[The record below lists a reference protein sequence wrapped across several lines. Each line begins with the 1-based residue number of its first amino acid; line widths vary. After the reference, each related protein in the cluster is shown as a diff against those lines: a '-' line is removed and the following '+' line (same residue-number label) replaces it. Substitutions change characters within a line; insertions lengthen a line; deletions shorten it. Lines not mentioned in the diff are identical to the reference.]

1 MANYE
6 IQQIDLDMLKSGFNE
21 IWIKLE
27 LANIY
32 EKING
37 QLTFNSNFKPIADI
51 SGELKNGSYSCDS
64 TSDIRRTLDLEF
76 VIKDDTYNIGADK
89 KIWINKFI
97 IAYLGVGN
105 FYVENIKYYPLGI
118 YIMNNVSYSYS
129 TSDKSLS
136 LSCVDLISLLNG
148 ERNGLI
154 PGMQTMKIEAAPE
167 ICPATASVDDNK
179 QTVTINI
186 QSNDYKPLSD
196 VQGDM
201 SPYYYCNVGFNLKS
215 YTLLP
220 TKNAYDNYS
229 VFVSINEF
237 KSYKLKDLTKSGKSV
252 TFNMIDI
259 GQDYVCTFDG
269 NSSEDYCFVF
279 YGKPNTISGAMTK
292 IIEQFSPFKY
302 LIESIGS
309 DVTNADGSNATYI
322 PYDLEF
328 STGTNQWDVVT
339 KLRDLYSGWETFFDV
354 YGTFICRKIPTCESD
369 EVALSEEIFSPL
381 AISEKPTYDFTSVKN
396 ITEIWGKCQET
407 DRYDDSPKVT
417 IDTTNQKVIIDLS
430 LTLYSCNTDGSHND
444 PYEYSTSELLGFTM
458 PNVDSSKMN
467 VAINNSYPIYLRV
480 NYESDTSNNFT
491 PLSEI
496 LLIDDYTNKNNTT
509 LDKLING
516 LGYCIQPKYVDD
528 KSWYA
533 VFCGEFQVHAVCML
547 VDKEPSEKQKAQD
560 KINYNCQQISYIYHT
575 DDVTTYTQQGSS
587 INRYVEESC
596 PYTIE
601 KCGEI
606 LQVLSGNDYE
616 QIYTTDLARQ
626 RAEYEAWKAG
636 RLTDS
641 ITLESR
647 LIPFLD
653 VNMKITYKSLRTGQV
668 DTYIVDKISH
678 SFDNFTTTIEMHKF
692 YATYPFVVN
701 N

>member
-1 MANYE
+1 MASYE
-6 IQQIDLDMLKSGFNE
+6 IQQIDINMLKLKFNFV
-21 IWIKLE
+21 WIKLE

-32 EKING
+32 EYIDDK
-37 QLTFNSNFKPIADI
+37 LTFNSNFKPIANI
-51 SGELKNGSYSCDS
+51 SGDLKGGSYSCDS
-64 TSDIRRTLDLEF
+64 TSDIRRNLDIDF
-76 VIKDDTYNIGADK
+76 VIKNDSYNIGADK

-97 IAYLGVGN
+97 IAYLGVSN
-105 FYVENIKYYPLGI
+105 FSVENIKYYPLGI
-118 YIMNNVSYSYS
+118 YLMNNASYSYS
-129 TSDKSLS
+129 LSDKTLS
-136 LSCVDLISLLNG
+136 LSCVDLVALLNG
-148 ERNGLI
+148 DRNGII
-154 PGMQTMKIEAAPE
+154 PGMQSMKIEAVPE
-167 ICPATASVDDNK
+167 ICSATILSVDDSNK
-179 QTVTINI
+179 IITINI
-186 QSNDYKPLSD
+186 QSDDYKPLTD

-215 YTLLP
+215 YSLLP
-220 TKNAYDNYS
+220 VKKTYDNYS
-229 VFVSINEF
+229 VFVSINNF
-237 KSYKLKDLTKSGKSV
+237 APYQLKDLTKSGKSV
-252 TFNMIDI
+252 TFDMIDI

-309 DVTNADGSNATYI
+309 DVTNADGSNTTYI

-339 KLRDLYSGWETFFDV
+339 KLRV
-354 YGTFICRKIPTCESD
+354 
-369 EVALSEEIFSPL
+369 VLSEEIFSPL
-381 AISEKPTYDFTSVKN
+381 VISEKPTYDFTSVKN
-396 ITEIWGKCQET
+396 VTEVWGKCHET

-417 IDTTNQKVIIDLS
+417 IDTTNKKVIIDLS
-430 LTLYSCNTDGSHND
+430 LTLYSCNADGKHND

-458 PNVDSSKMN
+458 PSVDSSKMN

-516 LGYCIQPKYVDD
+516 LGYCVQPKYVDD

-533 VFCGEFQVHAVCML
+533 IFCGEFQVHAVCML
-547 VDKEPSEKQKAQD
+547 VDKEPSKEQKAQD
-560 KINYNCQQISYIYHT
+560 KIDYNCQQISYIYHE
-575 DDVTTYTQQGSS
+575 DKVTTYSQQGSPV
-587 INRYVEESC
+587 NKYVQEDC

-601 KCGEI
+601 KCGKI

-641 ITLESR
+641 ITVETR

-678 SFDNFTTTIEMHKF
+678 SFDTFTTTIEMHKF
-692 YATYPFVVN
+692 YTTYPFIIN
-701 N
+701 TERGGKDELSNM